1 MTSEKNGIGV
11 MTHESTFNDLVVE
24 SQYMLELQSG
34 SIKKYPILSQ
44 LNTSLSLDVFS
55 RAQSDKCIWRLGELQ
70 HSPRPNSLYSI

>member
-34 SIKKYPILSQ
+34 SIKKVPHLVTAKYLVV
-44 LNTSLSLDVFS
+44 T
-55 RAQSDKCIWRLGELQ
+55 
-70 HSPRPNSLYSI
+70 